1 VNQTATRR
9 PAVLANALGDSEA
22 SASRNECITLRH
34 QEIRPSRWSLST
46 DCCNHERRRPQSDR
60 FLFYWTACVFRLVLS
75 EHPSP
80 ITTIA
85 VGVHQQTLFAA
96 ATDLW

>member
-1 VNQTATRR
+1 
-9 PAVLANALGDSEA
+9 
-22 SASRNECITLRH
+22 LRH
-34 QEIRPSRWSLST
+34 QEIVLA
-46 DCCNHERRRPQSDR
+46 DDHYQQIVGNHERRRRQSDR
-60 FLFYWTACVFRLVLS
+60 FLFYGTACVFRLVLS

-96 ATDLW
+96 ATDL